1 MDDTGI
7 SERRMTLD
15 ERYEWM
21 MYGLLKSRDGRFR
34 NVWKSTGMVSM
45 RGLDATS
52 YCRIGMD
59 DTYMSEG
66 RLFSIRV
73 KSDDTRVYVE

>member
-1 MDDTGI
+1 
-7 SERRMTLD
+7 
-15 ERYEWM
+15 
-21 MYGLLKSRDGRFR
+21 
-34 NVWKSTGMVSM
+34 MVSM